1 MLNKRIKLLIT
12 VLMAS
17 TLMLGCSNKNEV
29 VEENTNEV
37 IHETVEETVEE
48 EFIDEF
54 AYETIDEKFQRIKS
68 MLEEVFQK
76 HNIEYEFVGDG
87 IDAYVGLG
95 DGRLFRCSYNKVEDI
110 YTSNIG
116 VLGYIDEDVESIK
129 ENGFKM
135 EESLL
140 GDIAKVLIKDG
151 IDYSSVNEQVTN
163 GIVNG
168 EWCIINNQ
176 YGNIKEYIGIENRST
191 APNRLTYS
199 YTIEF
204 DN

>member
-1 MLNKRIKLLIT
+1 MLNKRIKLLISA
-12 VLMAS
+12 LMVS

-95 DGRLFRCSYNKVEDI
+95 DGRLFRCYYNKAEDI

-140 GDIAKVLIKDG
+140 GDIAKVMIKDG
-151 IDYSSVNEQVTN
+151 IDYSRVNEQITD

-168 EWCIINNQ
+168 TWCMIDNE
-176 YGNIKEYIGIENRST
+176 YGNIKEHIGIESPS

-199 YTIEF
+199 YSIKF